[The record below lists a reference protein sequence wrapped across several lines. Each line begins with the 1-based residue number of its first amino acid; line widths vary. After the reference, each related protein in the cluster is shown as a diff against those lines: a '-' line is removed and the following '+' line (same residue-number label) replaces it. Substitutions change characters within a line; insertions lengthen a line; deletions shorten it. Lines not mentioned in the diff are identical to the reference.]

1 LRGALRYERRM
12 RNLVTTVLLAV
23 ISLAAGCGAGRGA
36 VEARAARY
44 RGDKLVL
51 FGAMKAATEAK
62 YKLDAS
68 DETSLRI
75 TTKGRWY
82 APDGL
87 GASER
92 QNDMRDVPD
101 RSVYLRLIVE
111 LAPDG
116 SDWAVSV
123 KPVMMRYFAGRPN
136 PDHLTPDDPSVPGWA
151 TGRVDKLR
159 AAIHEALQSYQVK
172 SPGTATA
179 SPQAEPAP
187 TSDKEAATQVLPR

>member
-1 LRGALRYERRM
+1 M
-12 RNLVTTVLLAV
+12 RNMVVTTVLLAV
-23 ISLAAGCGAGRGA
+23 LSLAAGCGAGSGA

-51 FGAMKAATEAK
+51 FGAMKTATAAK
-62 YKLDAS
+62 YKLAES
-68 DETSLRI
+68 DETTLRI
-75 TTKGRWY
+75 STTGRWY

-101 RSVYLRLIVE
+101 RSVHLRLIVK
-111 LAPDG
+111 LVADG

-123 KPVMMRYFAGRPN
+123 EPVMMRYFSGRPN

-159 AAIHEALQSYQVK
+159 SAIHEALRSHQV
-172 SPGTATA
+172 
-179 SPQAEPAP
+179 
-187 TSDKEAATQVLPR
+187 PR